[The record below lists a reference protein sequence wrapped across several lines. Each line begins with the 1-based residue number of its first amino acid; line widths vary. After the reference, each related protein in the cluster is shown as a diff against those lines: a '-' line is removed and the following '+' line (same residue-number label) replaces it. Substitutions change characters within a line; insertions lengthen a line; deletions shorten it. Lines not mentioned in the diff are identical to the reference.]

1 MSLLLRISGIVLL
14 LAAIIGCQHEAAQG
28 VTVVIG
34 TVRDGATDEALQ
46 GARVVV
52 NVGAGTEIA
61 ALTDADGRFQLQFD
75 APPGQGS
82 HALEAVATLD
92 GYDASS
98 QDIVVIKGKPAENS
112 YKLRLL
118 PEGVTSCIQKERPVV
133 IVGHFRPAPGQPDPD
148 LSARIADTLRINLLT
163 QIQKSNFSSR
173 SQPRIYPCAAAEPEL
188 PERYAGYARLFRADA
203 YVGGYVTRPDPV
215 KVKLQIA
222 VADGYGVMPAPLN
235 ATSPDVDLEDP
246 QLARLAPE
254 ANAAVLTA
262 LAIGYKRAEQPQ
274 ECIDLIAASERL
286 LGNLPDNL
294 LTLREECKA
303 LLPNRG
309 LL

>member
-1 MSLLLRISGIVLL
+1 MSHWLRTSGFVLL
-14 LAAIIGCQHEAAQG
+14 LAAVVGCRHEPTSG

-34 TVRDGATDEALQ
+34 SVRDGATDEALS

-52 NVGAGTEIA
+52 NVAAGTEMA

-75 APPGQGS
+75 APPGAGS
-82 HALEAVATLD
+82 HALEAVASLA

-98 QDIVVIKGKPAENS
+98 QEIVVIKGKPDQDS
-112 YKLRLL
+112 YDLRLV
-118 PEGVTSCIQKERPVV
+118 PEGVTSCIQSQRPVV
-133 IVGHFRPAPGQPDPD
+133 IVGHFRPAPGQPDPE

-163 QIQKSNFSSR
+163 QIQKANFSSR
-173 SQPRIYPCAAAEPEL
+173 SQPRIFPCAAAEPKV
-188 PERYAGYARLFRADA
+188 PERYAGYAKLFRADA

-215 KVKLQIA
+215 KVKLQIT

-235 ATSPDVDLEDP
+235 TTSPDVDLDDP

-262 LAIGYKRAEQPQ
+262 LAIGYKRSEEPQ
-274 ECIDLIAASERL
+274 QCIDLIAASERL
-286 LGNLPDNL
+286 LGNLPETL
-294 LTLREECKA
+294 SILREECKA

>member
-1 MSLLLRISGIVLL
+1 MSHWLRTSGCVLV
-14 LAAIIGCQHEAAQG
+14 LAAVVGCRHEPTPG

-34 TVRDGATDEALQ
+34 SVRDGATDEALS

-52 NVGAGTEIA
+52 NVGTGTEIA
-61 ALTDADGRFQLQFD
+61 ALTDAQGRFQLQFD
-75 APPGQGS
+75 APPGAGS
-82 HALEAVATLD
+82 HALEAVATLA
-92 GYDASS
+92 GYDAGS
-98 QDIVVIKGKPAENS
+98 QDIIVIKGKPAENS
-112 YKLRLL
+112 YDLRLL
-118 PEGVTSCIQKERPVV
+118 PEGVTACIQNERPVV

-148 LSARIADTLRINLLT
+148 LSDRIADTLRINLLT
-163 QIQKSNFSSR
+163 QIQKANFSSR
-173 SQPRIYPCAAAEPEL
+173 SQPRIFPCAAAEPKV
-188 PERYAGYARLFRADA
+188 PERYGGYAKLFRADA

-215 KVKLQIA
+215 KVKLQIT

-254 ANAAVLTA
+254 ASAAVLTA
-262 LAIGYKRAEQPQ
+262 LAIGYKRAGEPDQ
-274 ECIDLIAASERL
+274 CIDLIAASERL
-286 LGNLPDNL
+286 LGDLPETL
-294 LTLREECKA
+294 LTLRDECKA